1 MEIMITDRQ
10 KRILNF
16 VVKEYSKKGEPIGS
30 KDLCAKHF
38 QDLSPATLRK
48 ELSELTNWGYLD
60 QPHTSAGR
68 IPTNKAYKWFVNE
81 AMANESKIAASSE
94 QWAEKINQDRDMSD
108 DFFSESAQIIADF
121 CGGMG
126 LTYSLEEQSI
136 SKYGWKNLVEQ
147 LLPDTPENEISRIF
161 EEIESVDFKM
171 DEIFQNIS
179 KTGKTVFIGKECPIV
194 KSESIS
200 IISKISPT
208 KKDKLFML
216 VGPKNMLYEKNLAI
230 LEAVVNM
237 LDN

>member
-1 MEIMITDRQ
+1 
-10 KRILNF
+10 
-16 VVKEYSKKGEPIGS
+16 
-30 KDLCAKHF
+30 
-38 QDLSPATLRK
+38 
-48 ELSELTNWGYLD
+48 
-60 QPHTSAGR
+60 
-68 IPTNKAYKWFVNE
+68 
-81 AMANESKIAASSE
+81 
-94 QWAEKINQDRDMSD
+94 
-108 DFFSESAQIIADF
+108 
-121 CGGMG
+121 
-126 LTYSLEEQSI
+126 
-136 SKYGWKNLVEQ
+136 
-147 LLPDTPENEISRIF
+147 
-161 EEIESVDFKM
+161 M